1 MTARIVYE
9 GLQKI
14 FRYERNQHGD
24 IDESED
30 PFKCD
35 ETPFKDNSEKD
46 KGSEE
51 KEEVKDEIN
60 QRSSDHFSKESLV
73 MNREISTPVDSE
85 LNNDALITEIR
96 EIRKEVHTLVEKISA
111 PLERIVN
118 FFEKYQDH
126 FLSSHHNTNISQI
139 NNENQNIKQSDI
151 VLHKIEDYEKVIEK
165 YPYEVFVRDE
175 LPNLDSKSKKEYQR
189 LYKLAE
195 NIEPLAFY
203 LYKIHY
209 WLNRQWKVF
218 WWLTKNTV
226 IWMMILIWRN

>member
-9 GLQKI
+9 GLQKT

-46 KGSEE
+46 KDSEE

-73 MNREISTPVDSE
+73 MNKEISTHVDSE

-96 EIRKEVHTLVEKISA
+96 EIRKEVHTLVEKIST
-111 PLERIVN
+111 PLERIAN

-126 FLSSHHNTNISQI
+126 FLSSHHNTIFSQI
-139 NNENQNIKQSDI
+139 NNENQNINQSEV
-151 VLHKIEDYEKVIEK
+151 VLHQIEDYEKVREK
-165 YPYEVFVRDE
+165 YP
-175 LPNLDSKSKKEYQR
+175 
-189 LYKLAE
+189 
-195 NIEPLAFY
+195 
-203 LYKIHY
+203 
-209 WLNRQWKVF
+209 
-218 WWLTKNTV
+218 
-226 IWMMILIWRN
+226 

>member
-9 GLQKI
+9 GLHKT

-96 EIRKEVHTLVEKISA
+96 EIKKVVHTLVEK
-111 PLERIVN
+111 
-118 FFEKYQDH
+118 
-126 FLSSHHNTNISQI
+126 NIYSF
-139 NNENQNIKQSDI
+139 S
-151 VLHKIEDYEKVIEK
+151 EDC
-165 YPYEVFVRDE
+165 
-175 LPNLDSKSKKEYQR
+175 
-189 LYKLAE
+189 
-195 NIEPLAFY
+195 
-203 LYKIHY
+203 
-209 WLNRQWKVF
+209 
-218 WWLTKNTV
+218 
-226 IWMMILIWRN
+226 

>member
-1 MTARIVYE
+1 M
-9 GLQKI
+9 QKT

-30 PFKCD
+30 PFKFD

-96 EIRKEVHTLVEKISA
+96 EIRKEVHTLVEKIST
-111 PLERIVN
+111 PLERIAN
-118 FFEKYQDH
+118 FFEKY
-126 FLSSHHNTNISQI
+126 
-139 NNENQNIKQSDI
+139 
-151 VLHKIEDYEKVIEK
+151 
-165 YPYEVFVRDE
+165 
-175 LPNLDSKSKKEYQR
+175 
-189 LYKLAE
+189 
-195 NIEPLAFY
+195 
-203 LYKIHY
+203 
-209 WLNRQWKVF
+209 
-218 WWLTKNTV
+218 
-226 IWMMILIWRN
+226 